1 MPPGPT
7 EVEEVLVGAGG
18 ALAAMERGSLVI
30 DMSTGSP
37 AVARRLADAGS
48 GRGIAVLDAPVADAL
63 RASEGML
70 HIFVGGDA
78 GDLERARPLLEVI
91 GDPDRVVHVGPHGAG
106 QATKLPGTF
115 SGSFMPSRRRKR

>member
-1 MPPGPT
+1 M
-7 EVEEVLVGAGG
+7 LVGAGG

-48 GRGIAVLDAPVADAL
+48 GRVIAVLDAPVADAL

-70 HIFVGGDA
+70 HIFVGGNA
-78 GDLERARPLLEVI
+78 GDLERARPVLDVI
-91 GDPDRVVHVGPHGAG
+91 GDPDRV
-106 QATKLPGTF
+106 
-115 SGSFMPSRRRKR
+115 GSCASTTARGRRSAMPSPAAGHGIVDPVALVAV